1 MDPGLGGERVP
12 LGSSDE
18 SSDEELV
25 SPRRDRDAV
34 GGTSSAAYKTRAAL
48 RAAKRGHLFTC
59 LALQQFFVLVEKY
72 VLFNNQE

>member
-25 SPRRDRDAV
+25 SPRRDKGVV
-34 GGTSSAAYKTRAAL
+34 GSTSSAAAYKTRAAL
-48 RAAKRGHLFTC
+48 RANGGYLFTC
-59 LALQQFFVLVEKY
+59 LALQQLLVFII
-72 VLFNNQE
+72 VPSL

>member
-1 MDPGLGGERVP
+1 MDPGLGGKRVP

-25 SPRRDRDAV
+25 SPRRDRGVV
-34 GGTSSAAYKTRAAL
+34 GSTSSAAAYKTRAAL

-59 LALQQFFVLVEKY
+59 LALQQFFVLIIVSS
-72 VLFNNQE
+72 L